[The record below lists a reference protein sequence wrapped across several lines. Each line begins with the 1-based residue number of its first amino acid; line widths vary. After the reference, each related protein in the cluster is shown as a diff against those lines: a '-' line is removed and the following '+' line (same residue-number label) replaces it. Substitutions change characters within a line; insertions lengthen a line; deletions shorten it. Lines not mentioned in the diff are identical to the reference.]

1 MSNWAGQ
8 GGPSRRDGPPSATHN
23 GRVAKNNS
31 EPSRL
36 ACVGWS
42 IALVAAV
49 ALEAGTGIVL
59 LISALLI
66 PFRVGRWPA
75 AVALDWLRGLA
86 DLHRLWAGRV
96 MGKPIPRPY
105 RELPE
110 AGTGAR
116 LHAYLSDPA
125 TGRDVR
131 WLAAELTVGQALAA
145 IPAVGAFLSVL
156 SVGYVIEFW
165 FRRNDQFYY
174 GIGNLQDPHRKLA
187 LVLALVIVLPIVT
200 LFLAKPALRAYTWLQ
215 HLLLSPAETVRL
227 ATRITELT
235 RSRDD
240 AVDTQAAEI
249 RRIERDL
256 HDGAQARLV
265 SLGMS
270 LGMAEKL
277 LAADPDAAQQLLAEA
292 KASTGLAL
300 SELRELVRGIHPP
313 ILADRGLA
321 GAAEA
326 LALNSAVPIELST
339 NLPGRPPA
347 PVESAMYF
355 ALTEV
360 LTNLAKH
367 SGATNAW
374 IRITHEAGRLC
385 VMVGD
390 NGHGGA
396 TMPEGGGLAGVARR
410 LAGFDGI
417 VGVASPIGGPTIV
430 TMELPCQLAYALS

>member
-1 MSNWAGQ
+1 
-8 GGPSRRDGPPSATHN
+8 
-23 GRVAKNNS
+23 V
-31 EPSRL
+31 
-36 ACVGWS
+36 V
-42 IALVAAV
+42 
-49 ALEAGTGIVL
+49 LEAGTGLVL

-66 PFRVGRWPA
+66 PVGIGRWPA
-75 AVALDWLRGLA
+75 SWALGWLRGLA
-86 DLHRLWAGRV
+86 DLHRLWAAKV
-96 MGKPIPRPY
+96 MGTPISRPY
-105 RELPE
+105 RELPPS
-110 AGTGAR
+110 GLRG
-116 LHAYLSDPA
+116 YQQDPA
-125 TGRDVR
+125 TRRDIG
-131 WLAAELTVGQALAA
+131 WLAVELTGGQLLAA
-145 IPAVGAFLSVL
+145 IPGAAAFLSVL
-156 SVGYVIEFW
+156 SFGYLAESWIQRPTQPIPALINGVPVFVDAGPAEHHQLWVG
-165 FRRNDQFYY
+165 
-174 GIGNLQDPHRKLA
+174 LA
-187 LVLALVIVLPIVT
+187 LTVIMPVVT
-200 LFLAKPALRAYTWLQ
+200 WFVAKPALRAYTWLQ
-215 HLLLSPAETVRL
+215 HWLLSPAETVRL

-292 KASTGLAL
+292 KEATGLAL

-326 LALNSAVPIELST
+326 LALGCPIPVELSID
-339 NLPGRPPA
+339 LPRRPPA

-355 ALTEV
+355 ALGEV

-367 SGATNAW
+367 SGATSAW
-374 IRITHEAGRLC
+374 VRISHADGRLC

-390 NGHGGA
+390 DGRGGA
-396 TMPEGGGLAGVARR
+396 RMPAGGGLAGVQRR

-417 VGVASPIGGPTIV
+417 VSVASPIGGPTIV
-430 TMELPCQLAYALS
+430 TMELPCQLAFALS

>member
-1 MSNWAGQ
+1 M
-8 GGPSRRDGPPSATHN
+8 
-23 GRVAKNNS
+23 AKKDS
-31 EPSRL
+31 GPSRL
-36 ACVGWS
+36 ACIGWS

-49 ALEAGTGIVL
+49 VLEAGTGIVL

-66 PFRVGRWPA
+66 PFRIGRWPA

-86 DLHRLWAGRV
+86 DLHRLWAARV
-96 MGKPIPRPY
+96 MGTPIPRPY

-110 AGTGAR
+110 SGTGAR
-116 LHAYLSDPA
+116 LHGYLSDPA

-131 WLAAELTVGQALAA
+131 WLAADLTAGQVLAA
-145 IPAVGAFLSVL
+145 APGAGAFLTLVSWAAAAEAWGR
-156 SVGYVIEFW
+156 SNGRPFEGDGF
-165 FRRNDQFYY
+165 
-174 GIGNLQDPHRKLA
+174 LQNEHRS
-187 LVLALVIVLPIVT
+187 LVLGVVLGIVIPT
-200 LFLAKPALRAYTWLQ
+200 LTWFLAKPALRAYAWLQ
-215 HLLLSPAETVRL
+215 HWLLSPAETTRL
-227 ATRITELT
+227 ATRIAELT

-292 KASTGLAL
+292 KQATGLAL

-326 LALNSAVPIELST
+326 LALNSPIPIELTT

-360 LTNLAKH
+360 LTNMAKH
-367 SGATNAW
+367 SGASSAW
-374 IRITHEAGRLC
+374 IRISHDAGRLW

-396 TMPEGGGLAGVARR
+396 TMPEDGGLAGVARR
-410 LAGFDGI
+410 LAGFDGM
-417 VGVASPIGGPTIV
+417 VNVASPIGGPTIV
-430 TMELPCQLAYALS
+430 TMELPCQLAFALS

>member
-1 MSNWAGQ
+1 
-8 GGPSRRDGPPSATHN
+8 
-23 GRVAKNNS
+23 VAKKNP

-36 ACVGWS
+36 ACIGWS

-49 ALEAGTGIVL
+49 VLEAGTGIVL

-66 PFRVGRWPA
+66 PFRIGRWPA
-75 AVALDWLRGLA
+75 SVALDWLRGLA
-86 DLHRLWAGRV
+86 DLHRLWAARV
-96 MGKPIPRPY
+96 MGTPIARPY

-110 AGTGAR
+110 PDTGAR

-131 WLAAELTVGQALAA
+131 WLAADLTVGQVLAA
-145 IPAVGAFLSVL
+145 IPGVGAFLSLL
-156 SVGYVIEFW
+156 SVGYLVNTVA
-165 FRRNDQFYY
+165 RDRSQAGVLDYL
-174 GIGNLQDPHRKLA
+174 GNPPDVHDHEILG
-187 LVLALVIVLPIVT
+187 LALVIILPTVT
-200 LFLAKPALRAYTWLQ
+200 WFLAKPALRAYTWLQ
-215 HLLLSPAETVRL
+215 HWLLSPAETTRL
-227 ATRITELT
+227 ATRIAELT

-265 SLGMS
+265 ALGMS

-292 KASTGLAL
+292 KQATGLAL

-326 LALNSAVPIELST
+326 LALSSPIPIELTT
-339 NLPGRPPA
+339 NLPGRPAA

-360 LTNLAKH
+360 LTNMAKH
-367 SGATNAW
+367 SGASSAW
-374 IRITHEAGRLC
+374 IRISHDAGRLW

-390 NGHGGA
+390 NGTGGA
-396 TMPEGGGLAGVARR
+396 SMPEGGGLAGVARR
-410 LAGFDGI
+410 LAGFDGM
-417 VGVASPIGGPTIV
+417 VNVASPIGGPTIV
-430 TMELPCQLAYALS
+430 TMELPCQLAFALS

>member
-1 MSNWAGQ
+1 MTGVATKEP
-8 GGPSRRDGPPSATHN
+8 GPGLLRSF
-23 GRVAKNNS
+23 
-31 EPSRL
+31 
-36 ACVGWS
+36 GWS
-42 IALVAAV
+42 LAMLAAV
-49 ALEAGTGIVL
+49 LLEGGAGFVLALG
-59 LISALLI
+59 ALLI
-66 PFRVGRWPA
+66 PLRIGIWPTSW
-75 AVALDWLRGLA
+75 ALSWLRTSA
-86 DLHRLWAGRV
+86 DLHRLWAARV
-96 MGKPIPRPY
+96 MGTPIARPY
-105 RELPE
+105 RAEIP
-110 AGTGAR
+110 AGNPATR
-116 LHAYLSDPA
+116 LAAFRADPA
-125 TGRDVR
+125 TRRDLG
-131 WLAAELTVGQALAA
+131 WLAVELSAGLFLTA
-145 IPAVGAFLSVL
+145 IPAGFAFFTLVGTGFMVKGAFARMPDGAGMVDHSRALTALPV
-156 SVGYVIEFW
+156 VILCTL
-165 FRRNDQFYY
+165 
-174 GIGNLQDPHRKLA
+174 GLVA
-187 LVLALVIVLPIVT
+187 LT
-200 LFLAKPALRAYTWLQ
+200 KPMLRAYAWLQ
-215 HLLLSPAETVRL
+215 HWLLSPAEAVRL

-292 KASTGLAL
+292 KEATGLAL

-326 LALNSAVPIELST
+326 LALASPIPIELSVD
-339 NLPGRPPA
+339 LPGRPPA
-347 PVESAMYF
+347 PAESAMYF

-360 LTNLAKH
+360 LTNMAKH

-374 IRITHEAGRLC
+374 VRISHTQGRLW

-390 NGHGGA
+390 DGRGGA
-396 TMPEGGGLAGVARR
+396 TMPEGGGLAGVQRR
-410 LAGFDGI
+410 IAGFDGMI
-417 VGVASPIGGPTIV
+417 GVASPIGGPTIV